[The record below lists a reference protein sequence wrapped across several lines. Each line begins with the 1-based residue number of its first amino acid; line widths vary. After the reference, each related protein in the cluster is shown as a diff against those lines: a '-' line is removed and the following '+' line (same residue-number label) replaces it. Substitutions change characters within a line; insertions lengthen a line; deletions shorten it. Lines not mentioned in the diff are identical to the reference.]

1 MIGVSCGA
9 LITIQFAHKTYILNV
24 SSVYFIL
31 FLSFLISLMIFL
43 NPIYTPF
50 GLFGAGFCI
59 GGIAIGL
66 IGDMSFVPER
76 GDPKFGGRFLS
87 RELMY
92 SSIFVI
98 IYALIN
104 LTPNFFLTIIF
115 FLIISI
121 IASVFSLAGQKNV
134 QIITQEHLNIIKHL
148 KNKKNLPKLAIG
160 FFHGFFII
168 NSYYALIF
176 RSLGLEQYLNIF
188 VLILFITIS
197 IILIPA
203 GTIALAFLILSFL
216 IQINFVL
223 IIVFVCTECG
233 VLYCLKCAKALSIL
247 KNQCWA
253 CNTPIDQSKP
263 IKPLIEEQDESKEEV
278 K

>member
-1 MIGVSCGA
+1 MG
-9 LITIQFAHKTYILNV
+9 
-24 SSVYFIL
+24 
-31 FLSFLISLMIFL
+31 
-43 NPIYTPF
+43 F
-50 GLFGAGFCI
+50 GGFCI
-59 GGIAIGL
+59 EGFSTGYLDDIRI
-66 IGDMSFVPER
+66 VPER
-76 GDPKFGGRFLS
+76 GDPKFGGRFLG

-92 SSIFVI
+92 SSIIVI
-98 IYALIN
+98 VYTLIN
-104 LTPNFFLTIIF
+104 LTVNFFLTIIF
-115 FLIISI
+115 LLIVSI
-121 IASVFSLAGQKNV
+121 IASVFSLSGQKSV
-134 QIITQEHLNIIKHL
+134 KTISQEHLNIIKHL
-148 KNKKNLPKLAIG
+148 KNKKNLPKLAVG